1 MATLLEKVGT
11 LISAN
16 LHALLDKALQSN
28 SLAVIDEYIRQVED
42 NLEDLEDA
50 AATVGGQVKTLRR
63 KMEEFEAKA
72 AELDRNID
80 VFLRQGKEDLAVAAQ
95 SKLNSTQRLATQY
108 REQFERQQVEYQKLL
123 DAKLK
128 LEAKLTTIKQERQE
142 LQALLDLAKAKEI
155 TGKAIESLDD
165 LVGAGDTDVA
175 RMAESIRARL
185 DKASARA
192 EMRASRLEEQMDQV
206 LETEQLKLQLEER
219 KQRLGLVSDSE
230 Q

>member
-50 AATVGGQVKTLRR
+50 AATVGGQVKTLKR

-80 VFLRQGKEDLAVAAQ
+80 IFLKQGKEDLAVAAQ
-95 SKLNSTQRLATQY
+95 SKLNSTQRLAKQY
-108 REQFERQQVEYQKLL
+108 REQFERQQTEYQKLL

-142 LQALLDLAKAKEI
+142 LQALLDLAKAKEV

-165 LVGAGDTDVA
+165 LVGTGDTDVA

-192 EMRASRLEEQMDQV
+192 EMRATRLEEQMDQV

-219 KQRLGLVSDSE
+219 KKRLGLASDSE